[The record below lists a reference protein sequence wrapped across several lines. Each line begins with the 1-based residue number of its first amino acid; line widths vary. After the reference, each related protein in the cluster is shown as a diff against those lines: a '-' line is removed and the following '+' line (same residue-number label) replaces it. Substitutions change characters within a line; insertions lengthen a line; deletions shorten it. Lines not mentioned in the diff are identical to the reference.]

1 MISNLDYA
9 TTLPGDVLPEHV
21 NPSERQFQQA
31 KVTLQQQIVESLD
44 LSEIG
49 RVDRGQ
55 LQAHVRTLAGELCRS
70 KKGSAAEL
78 DQERLTMEV
87 MDEVYG
93 LGPLEKLM
101 RDPTVSDV
109 LVNGP
114 YMVFV
119 ERRGRL
125 ELTDVIFADTDH
137 LVRIIKRIVARL
149 GRRIDEVSPM
159 VDARL
164 PDGSRVNA
172 VIPPLSIDGPAL
184 SIRRFSVERLQ
195 IDGLLEN
202 GTIVAEIAQ
211 FLAAVVEA
219 KIGFAVSGGSGAG
232 KTTLLNALSAYVPAE
247 ERIVTIEDS
256 AELKFRRKHLVRMET
271 RPANTEGAGEVTQ
284 RDLVRNSL
292 RMRPDRII
300 IGEVRGSEVWDMLQA
315 MNTGHEGS
323 MTTIHANSAHDAL
336 ARLEMMVQMTGFE
349 LPVPVIRQYIAA
361 GLKLIV
367 HVARLKGGVRRVMG
381 VSEIVG
387 VKDGAYRIEDIFGYE
402 QLDVSEEGTA
412 RGRFYATGYR
422 PTCLGRLQTAGIR
435 LPEDLF
441 RQRQLAEG

>member
-1 MISNLDYA
+1 MITNLDFG
-9 TTLPGDVLPEHV
+9 TSGPGDVLPEHV
-21 NPSERQFQQA
+21 DPSERQFQQA
-31 KVTLQQQIVESLD
+31 KVTLQQQLVESLN
-44 LSEIG
+44 LSEVG

-55 LQAHVRTLAGELCRS
+55 LQAHVREMADELCRS
-70 KKGSAAEL
+70 QKDPANI
-78 DQERLTMEV
+78 DRERLTTEV

-114 YMVFV
+114 YTVFV
-119 ERRGRL
+119 ERYGRL

-137 LVRIIKRIVARL
+137 LLRIIKRIVARL

-195 IDGLLEN
+195 MDGLIAN
-202 GTIVAEIAQ
+202 GTIIPEIAR

-219 KIGFAVSGGSGAG
+219 RIGFAVSGGSGAG

-300 IGEVRGSEVWDMLQA
+300 VGEVRGSEVWDMLQA

-336 ARLEMMVQMTGFE
+336 ARMEMMVQMTGFE

-361 GLKLIV
+361 GIKLIV
-367 HVARLKGGVRRVMG
+367 HLARLKGGVRRVMR

-387 VKDGAYRIEDIFGYE
+387 VKDGAYRIEDVFGYE
-402 QLDVSEEGTA
+402 QLDVTEEGMA

-422 PTCLGRLQTAGIR
+422 PACLDRLQAAGIR
-435 LPEDLF
+435 LPDELF
-441 RQRQLAEG
+441 GERKLSGK